1 MLTAHCISASIKSIR
16 AHLDLR
22 RALFAGGIENP
33 TSATGKRG
41 GGLQE
46 QRALTDTGIATNE
59 RHAAGDQSTAEDA
72 VKFFDTCRRSWNIM
86 RLHFRDRL
94 RASTTARGG
103 DISGKFKRAVGRPRG
118 DVWRFGKALQSI
130 PCAAIGALA
139 HPFRLNIAAFTT
151 DEAGL
156 DLCHWKGRV

>member
-33 TSATGKRG
+33 TSATSKRG
-41 GGLQE
+41 GRLQE
-46 QRALTDTGIATNE
+46 QRALTDTGIAANK
-59 RHAAGDQSTAEDA
+59 RNAAGDQSAA
-72 VKFFDTCRRSWNIM
+72 KDTIEVRETGRRSWNIM
-86 RLHFRDRL
+86 RLHFSDRL

-103 DISGKFKRAVGRPRG
+103 EFGRKFKGAVCGARG
-118 DVWRFGKALQSI
+118 DIRSFGEALQSI
-130 PCAAIGALA
+130 PCAAIWALA

-156 DLCHWKGRV
+156 DLCH

>member
-103 DISGKFKRAVGRPRG
+103 EIGRKFECAVCGARG
-118 DVWRFGKALQSI
+118 DIRRFGEALHSI
-130 PCAAIGALA
+130 PCAAIWALT
-139 HPFRLNIAAFTT
+139 HPLGLNIAAFTT

-156 DLCHWKGRV
+156 DLCHWQGRV

>member
-1 MLTAHCISASIKSIR
+1 MLTAHCIGASIKPIR
-16 AHLDLR
+16 AHLDLG
-22 RALFAGGIENP
+22 RALFAGGVKNP
-33 TSATGKRG
+33 TTATGERG

-46 QRALTDTGIATNE
+46 QRALSDTGIATNE
-59 RHAAGDQSTAEDA
+59 RHAAGDQSAA
-72 VKFFDTCRRSWNIM
+72 KDTIEFRDTGRRSWNIM

-103 DISGKFKRAVGRPRG
+103 EFGRKFKCAVRGARG
-118 DVWRFGKALQSI
+118 DIRRFSEALQSI

-139 HPFRLNIAAFTT
+139 HPLGLNIAAFTT
-151 DEAGL
+151 DETGL